1 MLTDCA
7 EDNVPNNAN
16 TNGLFAKTRLYNV
29 EQSSK

>member
-1 MLTDCA
+1 MLTDYA

-16 TNGLFAKTRLYNV
+16 TNGQFATIRLHNV